1 MRPRRL
7 RLRPLVFRRDRV
19 SADWAC
25 LYYKLAGFSIYQ
37 SDFSLAKDNLR
48 HGILAI
54 SSRIRNDIYACMVN
68 WRPPR

>member
-25 LYYKLAGFSIYQ
+25 LYYKVRRLFDLSIGFSP
-37 SDFSLAKDNLR
+37 
-48 HGILAI
+48 
-54 SSRIRNDIYACMVN
+54 C
-68 WRPPR
+68 